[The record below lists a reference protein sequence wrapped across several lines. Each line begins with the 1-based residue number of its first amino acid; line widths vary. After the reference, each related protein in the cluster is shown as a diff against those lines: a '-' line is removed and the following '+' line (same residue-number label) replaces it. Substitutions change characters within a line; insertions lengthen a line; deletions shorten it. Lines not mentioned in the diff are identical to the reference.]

1 MRRKY
6 YPGEAVVE
14 GIYWKNK
21 AWEFIAIT
29 EGGALPTEEGVAY
42 YWVPRV
48 LVLLAGP
55 LLGLVYVL
63 ALPFAGL
70 LFLAYLGLRSAIRG
84 LASIWW
90 RDAERGTGSR
100 R

>member
-6 YPGEAVVE
+6 YPGEAVAE

-21 AWEFIAIT
+21 TWEFVAIAD
-29 EGGALPTEEGVAY
+29 GATLPTEEGAAHY
-42 YWVPRV
+42 RVPRV
-48 LVLLAGP
+48 LVLLVGP

-63 ALPFAGL
+63 TLPFAAL
-70 LFLAYLGLRSAIRG
+70 LMAAYLGVRTAVRAV
-84 LASIWW
+84 ASMRWGG
-90 RDAERGTGSR
+90 AEGGPGSR